1 MSRIP
6 FNKEKLFDYLKCDLK
21 KVGYLHTLKFIIF
34 ISKYRGIT
42 SKDDPI
48 TNWVENITNWVK
60 NITD

>member
-48 TNWVENITNWVK
+48 TN
-60 NITD
+60 